1 MICQTGWRSLNHG
14 DNSLPISALQHWL
27 FCPRQFAL
35 IHVERLWAENRLTAE
50 GRVLHQRADAGGKD
64 KRGTTRTLRAVE
76 LASQKYG
83 LHGVADVVELVGRPA
98 RPMPVEY
105 KRGRP
110 KAHSA
115 DEVQLCAQALC
126 LEEMFDCTVENGTLY
141 YGQNRRR
148 KSIAIDA
155 TLRKLTL
162 DAAEKARAT
171 LASGRL
177 PEPEYAPR
185 RCDACSLISLCRPK
199 SRRKVAGWF
208 AASLANAGVPE

>member
-1 MICQTGWRSLNHG
+1 LSHG

-64 KRGTTRTLRAVE
+64 KRGATRTLRAVE
-76 LASQKYG
+76 LASHKYG
-83 LHGVADVVELVGRPA
+83 LHGVADVVELVGQPPQ
-98 RPMPVEY
+98 PMPVEY

-126 LEEMFDCTVENGTLY
+126 LEEMFDCTVEEGALY

-148 KSIAIDA
+148 KRIAIDA
-155 TLRKLTL
+155 ALRKLTL
-162 DAAEKARAT
+162 EAADNARAT
-171 LASGRL
+171 LSTGIL
-177 PEPEYAPR
+177 PAPGYAPR
-185 RCDACSLISLCRPK
+185 RCDSCSLITLCRPQ
-199 SRRKVAGWF
+199 SRRKVADWF
-208 AASLANAGVPE
+208 SASLANAGVPE

>member
-1 MICQTGWRSLNHG
+1 MSHG
-14 DNSLPISALQHWL
+14 DDSLPISALQHWL

-50 GRVLHQRADAGGKD
+50 GRVLHQRADAGGHET
-64 KRGTTRTLRAVE
+64 RGTTRTLRAVE
-76 LASQKYG
+76 LASEKYA
-83 LHGVADVVELVGRPA
+83 LHGVADVVELTGHPP

-126 LEEMFDCTVENGTLY
+126 LEDMFGCAIEEGALY

-148 KSIAIDA
+148 KMVAIDA
-155 TLRKLTL
+155 ALRRLTL
-162 DAAEKARAT
+162 EAADQARAT

-177 PEPEYAPR
+177 PPPDYAPR
-185 RCDACSLISLCRPK
+185 RCDSCSLLTLCQPK
-199 SRRKVAGWF
+199 SRRKVADWF
-208 AASLANAGVPE
+208 ATSLARAGVPE